1 MVAARTERSTGTDR
15 SGCAIR
21 HPKSTPRVQFGSK
34 FQIIC
39 HHQAISHT
47 SVTENETMSV
57 IERKSPRFPF
67 IASAQV
73 TETRTEARLQAR
85 TSDLSREGCYLD
97 MLNPLPT
104 GTRLK
109 INVTHH
115 NQQLDAVGRVVH
127 SELNVG
133 MGVHFEEVG
142 QKSLIDAWLAE
153 LA

>member
-1 MVAARTERSTGTDR
+1 MYV
-15 SGCAIR
+15 
-21 HPKSTPRVQFGSK
+21 V
-34 FQIIC
+34 
-39 HHQAISHT
+39 
-47 SVTENETMSV
+47 
-57 IERKSPRFPF
+57 ERKSPRFPF
-67 IASAQV
+67 IAAAQV

-85 TSDLSREGCYLD
+85 TSDISREGCYLD

-115 NQQLDAVGRVVH
+115 NRQLDAVGRVVH

-133 MGVHFEEVG
+133 MGVQFEEIG
-142 QKSLIDAWLAE
+142 QRAVIDEWLSE

>member
-1 MVAARTERSTGTDR
+1 MYVVERR
-15 SGCAIR
+15 
-21 HPKSTPRVQFGSK
+21 
-34 FQIIC
+34 
-39 HHQAISHT
+39 
-47 SVTENETMSV
+47 
-57 IERKSPRFPF
+57 SPRFPF

-73 TETRTEARLQAR
+73 VETRTEARLQAR

-109 INVTHH
+109 INVTHR
-115 NQQLDAVGRVVH
+115 NQELDAVGLVVH

-133 MGVHFEEVG
+133 MGVQFEEIDQRAV
-142 QKSLIDAWLAE
+142 IDAWLSD

>member
-1 MVAARTERSTGTDR
+1 MYVVERR
-15 SGCAIR
+15 
-21 HPKSTPRVQFGSK
+21 
-34 FQIIC
+34 
-39 HHQAISHT
+39 
-47 SVTENETMSV
+47 
-57 IERKSPRFPF
+57 SPRFPF

-73 TETRTEARLQAR
+73 VETRTEAKLQAR

-109 INVTHH
+109 INVTHR
-115 NQQLDAVGRVVH
+115 NQELDAVGLVVH

-133 MGVHFEEVG
+133 MGVQFEEIG
-142 QKSLIDAWLAE
+142 QRAVIDAWLSD

>member
-1 MVAARTERSTGTDR
+1 MYIV
-15 SGCAIR
+15 
-21 HPKSTPRVQFGSK
+21 
-34 FQIIC
+34 
-39 HHQAISHT
+39 
-47 SVTENETMSV
+47 
-57 IERKSPRFPF
+57 ERKSPRFPF

-85 TSDLSREGCYLD
+85 LSDISREGCYLD
-97 MLNPLPT
+97 MLNPLPM

-115 NQQLDAVGRVVH
+115 DQQLDAVGRVVH

-133 MGVHFEEVG
+133 MGVQFEEIDQSSVM
-142 QKSLIDAWLAE
+142 DAWLAE

>member
-1 MVAARTERSTGTDR
+1 MYVVERR
-15 SGCAIR
+15 
-21 HPKSTPRVQFGSK
+21 
-34 FQIIC
+34 
-39 HHQAISHT
+39 
-47 SVTENETMSV
+47 
-57 IERKSPRFPF
+57 SPRFPF

-73 TETRTEARLQAR
+73 VETRTEAKLQAR

-109 INVTHH
+109 INVTHR
-115 NQQLDAVGRVVH
+115 NQQLDAVGLVVH

-133 MGVHFEEVG
+133 MGVQFEEIG
-142 QKSLIDAWLAE
+142 QRAVIDAWLSD

>member
-1 MVAARTERSTGTDR
+1 
-15 SGCAIR
+15 
-21 HPKSTPRVQFGSK
+21 
-34 FQIIC
+34 
-39 HHQAISHT
+39 
-47 SVTENETMSV
+47 MSV

-67 IASAQV
+67 IASVQV

-97 MLNPLPT
+97 MLNPLPA

-142 QKSLIDAWLAE
+142 QKSVIDAWLAE

>member
-1 MVAARTERSTGTDR
+1 MYVVERR
-15 SGCAIR
+15 
-21 HPKSTPRVQFGSK
+21 
-34 FQIIC
+34 
-39 HHQAISHT
+39 
-47 SVTENETMSV
+47 
-57 IERKSPRFPF
+57 SPRFPF

-73 TETRTEARLQAR
+73 VETRTEARLQAR

-109 INVTHH
+109 INVTHQ
-115 NQQLDAVGRVVH
+115 NQQLDAVGLVVH

-133 MGVHFEEVG
+133 MGVRFEEIG
-142 QKSLIDAWLAE
+142 QRAVIDAWLSD

>member
-1 MVAARTERSTGTDR
+1 MYIV
-15 SGCAIR
+15 
-21 HPKSTPRVQFGSK
+21 
-34 FQIIC
+34 
-39 HHQAISHT
+39 
-47 SVTENETMSV
+47 
-57 IERKSPRFPF
+57 ERKSPRFPF

-85 TSDLSREGCYLD
+85 LSDISREGCYLD
-97 MLNPLPT
+97 MLNPLPM

-115 NQQLDAVGRVVH
+115 DQQLDAVGRVVH

-133 MGVHFEEVG
+133 MGVQFEEIG
-142 QKSLIDAWLAE
+142 QSSVMDAWLAE

>member
-1 MVAARTERSTGTDR
+1 MYIV
-15 SGCAIR
+15 
-21 HPKSTPRVQFGSK
+21 
-34 FQIIC
+34 
-39 HHQAISHT
+39 
-47 SVTENETMSV
+47 
-57 IERKSPRFPF
+57 ERKSPRFPF
-67 IASAQV
+67 IASAQIV
-73 TETRTEARLQAR
+73 ETRTEARLQAR

-109 INVTHH
+109 INVTHQ

-133 MGVHFEEVG
+133 MGVQFEEIG
-142 QKSLIDAWLAE
+142 QRAVIDSWLAE